1 MSFIL
6 TLHGEVRW
14 LLALLAVAAIVKF
27 AAGLIAKQNY
37 KGLDRGLMSGY
48 TILMDINLLMGLIL
62 LFGLGGGLT
71 MPRIEHATTMILA
84 VGVAHSSAA
93 WRKSDDDQKKFRNNL
108 IVVVVSLLLIVVGVL
123 RLRGGWVFG

>member
-1 MSFIL
+1 MGFLL

-14 LLALLAVAAIVKF
+14 LLALLAVIAIVKF
-27 AAGLIAKQNY
+27 AVGFIRKQEY

-62 LFGLGGGLT
+62 LFGLGGGFP
-71 MPRIEHATTMILA
+71 MARIEHATTMILA
-84 VGVAHSSAA
+84 VGIAHSNAA

-108 IVVVVSLLLIVVGVL
+108 IVVLVSIALIVVGVL
-123 RLRGGWVFG
+123 RLRGSWVFG